1 MPVIQ
6 GDECRDGQEGLR
18 RAKSPVGIAIPS
30 KFLAWWRCRAQQ
42 THCYVVEILMRKS
55 ANCFSGRLT
64 D

>member
-30 KFLAWWRCRAQQ
+30 KFLAW
-42 THCYVVEILMRKS
+42 
-55 ANCFSGRLT
+55 
-64 D
+64 